1 MFVTNWRAI
10 LTRAWSVRLIIL
22 AGVLSGVEVAMQLW
36 LPDWPDGVLAAFS
49 GAISAVALFARVAAQ
64 SDMEDE

>member
-1 MFVTNWRAI
+1 MKIIPNAKEV
-10 LTRAWSVRLIIL
+10 LTKAWSVRLIVL
-22 AGVLSGVEVAMQLW
+22 AGVLSGVEVAAQLW

-64 SDMEDE
+64 SDLEE